1 MLLFLNFLSN
11 EIKSMNGYL
20 YSINFIIEISIMIK
34 FFKKAAFLWKIE
46 NRRNITRV
54 RKLFLIRWK

>member
-20 YSINFIIEISIMIK
+20 YLINFIIEISIMIK
-34 FFKKAAFLWKIE
+34 FFKKAAFYGRSKIVE
-46 NRRNITRV
+46 TSRELGNC
-54 RKLFLIRWK
+54 F

>member
-34 FFKKAAFLWKIE
+34 FFKKAAFYGRSKIVE
-46 NRRNITRV
+46 TSRELGNC
-54 RKLFLIRWK
+54 F